1 MGVTMYWLVLVAVI
15 VLGLVMPQHGR
26 KRIYYIVLVAAI
38 HAFVSGFR
46 YEHLTGDLMKY
57 QWNFVDYLN
66 HDYFSEH
73 LLNDGINTVGEAA
86 QLSPLSAVQIHKYSP
101 LISSNILPK

>member
-38 HAFVSGFR
+38 HA
-46 YEHLTGDLMKY
+46 
-57 QWNFVDYLN
+57 
-66 HDYFSEH
+66 
-73 LLNDGINTVGEAA
+73 
-86 QLSPLSAVQIHKYSP
+86 LSAVFAMSI
-101 LISSNILPK
+101 